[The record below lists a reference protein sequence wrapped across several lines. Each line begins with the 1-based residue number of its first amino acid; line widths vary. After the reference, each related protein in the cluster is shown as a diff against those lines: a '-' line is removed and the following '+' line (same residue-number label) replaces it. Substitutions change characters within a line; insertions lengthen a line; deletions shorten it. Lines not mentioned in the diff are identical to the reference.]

1 MNGKENIINK
11 ILSDADIRC
20 QEILSQANAQLQ
32 ATLKKCDEQIDADKQ
47 ALNER
52 VEAQGKEKLKNRL
65 ATAELDARKYK
76 LNAKQRLIAEC
87 YDKAYNKL
95 KNLSDKEKT
104 AFLSSLIS
112 KYAENGET
120 VFISESDKGVITQK
134 FLDGFNKGLTL
145 GKKYHKADGGIILE
159 GKGYEKDLTIG
170 MVISYLREQT
180 ESQVAAVLF
189 GE

>member
-1 MNGKENIINK
+1 MNGKENIISK

-20 QEILSQANAQLQ
+20 QEILAQANAQLQ
-32 ATLKKCDEQIDADKQ
+32 ATLKTCDEQIDADKQ
-47 ALNER
+47 ALDTR
-52 VEAQGKEKLKNRL
+52 IEAQSKERLKNRL

-76 LNAKQRLIAEC
+76 LNAKQCLIAEC
-87 YDKAYNKL
+87 YDKAYSKL
-95 KNLSDKEKT
+95 KTLSDKEKT

-112 KYAENGET
+112 NFAEKGET
-120 VFISESDKGVITQK
+120 VLIAEADKGVVTQK
-134 FLDGFNKGLTL
+134 FLDGFDKNLTL
-145 GKKYHKADGGIILE
+145 GKKCHGADGGIILE
-159 GKGYEKDLTIG
+159 GKGYEKDLTLS